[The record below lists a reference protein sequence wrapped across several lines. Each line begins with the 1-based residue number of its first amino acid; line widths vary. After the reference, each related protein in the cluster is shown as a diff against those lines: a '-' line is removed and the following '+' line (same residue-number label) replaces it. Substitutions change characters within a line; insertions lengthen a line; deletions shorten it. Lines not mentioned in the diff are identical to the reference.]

1 MKAAIY
7 SRVSTDTQTTD
18 NQVRELMEV
27 AKRHQWTVEAV
38 YSDVISGATDRR
50 PELDKM
56 MEAVHRKD
64 VDIILAW
71 DVSRLGRSLQH
82 LISLLSEIHTKGIN
96 LFLHQSG
103 IDTTTPSGK
112 AMFGMLSVFSQ
123 FEREMIQERVKAG
136 LARAVAQG
144 KKLGRPAIPP
154 VTAKK
159 VRNLREEGLSFRKI
173 GEKVGISHT
182 AAKRLCVEV

>member
-1 MKAAIY
+1 
-7 SRVSTDTQTTD
+7 
-18 NQVRELMEV
+18 
-27 AKRHQWTVEAV
+27 
-38 YSDVISGATDRR
+38 
-50 PELDKM
+50 
-56 MEAVHRKD
+56 
-64 VDIILAW
+64 
-71 DVSRLGRSLQH
+71 
-82 LISLLSEIHTKGIN
+82 
-96 LFLHQSG
+96 
-103 IDTTTPSGK
+103 
-112 AMFGMLSVFSQ
+112 MFGMLSVFSL

-173 GEKVGISHT
+173 GEKAGISHT